1 MTNIT
6 RVLKEYNCD
15 INEKEIKEQLAS
27 SLSPVEVEKNDT
39 FTDPTAWPEDF
50 MPYTEY
56 LENKTERNLE
66 RIENWKN
73 NEFNF
78 KSKKLVEILTQIDLD
93 MVKALT
99 AEDLV
104 TYDGHT
110 ASKAVQHIQNE
121 GKALVGF
128 LSSTFDARELFKLLK
143 YAVVYKNYNL
153 IHILVKTLQSKELS
167 SKKMEKIRYYK
178 NILDNEEGGIFP
190 LSWILKDCEDSN
202 LNVESEVASIR
213 FCKLV
218 ERLKEMK
225 KIELDFKVSEKQK
238 QIIYSKLW
246 DVARTSA
253 IELKTH
259 KCSQTNLYL
268 LF

>member
-1 MTNIT
+1 MTSIP
-6 RVLKEYNCD
+6 RVLEEYNG
-15 INEKEIKEQLAS
+15 IISMKEVKEQLKS
-27 SLSPVEVEKNDT
+27 SFSPVEVEKTDT
-39 FTDPTAWPEDF
+39 FSNPTTWPEDF

-56 LENKTERNLE
+56 LENKSERNLE
-66 RIENWKN
+66 RIETWKN
-73 NEFNF
+73 TEFNF
-78 KSKKLVEILTQIDLD
+78 KSKKMVQILTQIDLD

-110 ASKAVQHIQNE
+110 ASKAVMHIQNE

-128 LSSTFDARELFKLLK
+128 LSSNFDARALFKLLK
-143 YAVVYKNYNL
+143 YAVMYKNYNL

-167 SKKMEKIRYYK
+167 TKKMEKIQYYK

-213 FCKLV
+213 FCRLV

-225 KIELDFKVSEKQK
+225 KIEFDFNVSEKQK

-253 IELKTH
+253 IELKSH
-259 KCSQTNLYL
+259 KSSQTNLYL